1 MVLQIES
8 STSQSLHGCVGGR
21 IAFCGLTLEP
31 AEENRGEQR
40 RTVAGGGSRPQ
51 TFHPHAAAAAAGL
64 VVQTTSDDGGET
76 TDEWLPEV

>member
-1 MVLQIES
+1 MAGEG
-8 STSQSLHGCVGGR
+8 SL
-21 IAFCGLTLEP
+21 
-31 AEENRGEQR
+31 
-40 RTVAGGGSRPQ
+40 PQ